1 MNFKEINTPE
11 MVHKLKFVGCLT
23 VLFFIGFNLCALLQN
38 IEIPLIFAVGI
49 TIILLI
55 FGISA
60 FLIIT
65 QPQNDY
71 DYEYDSDCE
80 ILFED

>member
-1 MNFKEINTPE
+1 MNVNNIITPE
-11 MVHKLKFVGCLT
+11 KAHKVKFIGCLA
-23 VLFFIGFNLCALLQN
+23 VLFLIGYNLCALLQN
-38 IEIPLIFAVGI
+38 IDIPLIFAVGI

>member
-1 MNFKEINTPE
+1 MNVNKIITPE
-11 MVHKLKFVGCLT
+11 TAHKIKFAGCLMI
-23 VLFFIGFNLCALLQN
+23 LFFIGYNLCSLLQS

-49 TIILLI
+49 TIILII